1 MAANENKITGEAKMQ
16 ELGPEELQNVSGG
29 SILGDIAGMADSL
42 GHDIGDLVSD
52 VVSGEEPAAGTLK
65 QTDAASVPFLPN
77 EGPGPEIGK

>member
-1 MAANENKITGEAKMQ
+1 MAANESKMTGEAKIQ

-29 SILGDIAGMADSL
+29 SILGDIAGMADAL

-52 VVSGEEPAAGTLK
+52 VVSDREPAAATMK
-65 QTDAASVPFLPN
+65 QADTASVPFLPN